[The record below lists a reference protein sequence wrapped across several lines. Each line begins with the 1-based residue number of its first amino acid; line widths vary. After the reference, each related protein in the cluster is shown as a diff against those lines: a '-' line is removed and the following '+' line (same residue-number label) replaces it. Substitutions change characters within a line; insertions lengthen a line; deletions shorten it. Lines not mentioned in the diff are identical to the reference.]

1 MNLPMKTKHRN
12 IAAFLFALLLICL
25 CGPGLKAQTKA
36 KIENID
42 FSAEGNKIIITYDI
56 AGSLPEESFNI
67 WIQVKTISGKLLNAK
82 STSGD
87 IGKGV
92 KGGSGKRIEWNYTL
106 DQVTIDEEVTIEV
119 YASLELAAPKTA
131 ETKTTEPKTAPP
143 AEKTATGRNIHVAPA
158 LVMSAVLPGLG
169 KVYVKGH
176 GANWLLGVLGYG
188 MITGSVLLNHAAYDN
203 LQKYNASY
211 DETTRDDFYNQAV
224 GQAAGSYVLATG
236 AIVIWVVD
244 FITTGVKAGKA
255 KRSQSHV
262 QINSGFDH
270 YTGMP
275 TVGLTYKF

>member
-1 MNLPMKTKHRN
+1 MKTTYRN
-12 IAAFLFALLLICL
+12 IAAFFFTFLMICL
-25 CGPGLKAQTKA
+25 CGQGLKAQTKA

-42 FSAEGNKIIITYDI
+42 FFAEGNKIVINYDI

-82 STSGD
+82 STTGE
-87 IGKGV
+87 IGKGI
-92 KGGSGKRIEWNYTL
+92 KGGTGKRIEWSYTI
-106 DQVTIDEEVTIEV
+106 DQVTIDEEIIIEV
-119 YASLELAAPKTA
+119 FASLEAAAPKTT
-131 ETKTTEPKTAPP
+131 ETKPAEQKAAPP
-143 AEKTATGRNIHVAPA
+143 AEKTTGGRNIHVGPA
-158 LVMSAVLPGLG
+158 LLMSAALPGLG
-169 KVYVKGH
+169 KTYIKGH

-203 LQKYNASY
+203 LEKYRASY
-211 DETTRDDFYNQAV
+211 DETERDDFYNQAV
-224 GQAAGSYVLATG
+224 GQAAGSYVLAAG
-236 AIVIWVVD
+236 AITIWVVD

-270 YTGMP
+270 FTGVP